1 LTRDKLTA
9 SFAIINIQEV
19 AMKLCFSII
28 VLSLIGLNAHA
39 GVNKWVDPEGKV
51 HYSDAPP
58 PEAKTETVR
67 NTSGKGQTEAPA
79 SYSPKSY
86 SEREAE
92 MKKSKLEKEE
102 AAQKKAQEE
111 TNTKAKQANCE
122 AARQNVRSLEAG
134 GRIVTYDANG
144 ERTYMEDDA
153 RTQRLEEAQGA
164 VSKYCN

>member
-1 LTRDKLTA
+1 MKPY
-9 SFAIINIQEV
+9 FVII
-19 AMKLCFSII
+19 A
-28 VLSLIGLNAHA
+28 LSLIGLNAHA
-39 GVNKWVDPEGKV
+39 GLNKWVDAEGKV

-58 PEAKTETVR
+58 PEVKTETVR
-67 NTSGKGQTEAPA
+67 NVSGKGQTEAPA

-102 AAQKKAQEE
+102 ASKKTAQQEADA
-111 TNTKAKQANCE
+111 KAKQTNCE

-153 RTQRLEEAQGA
+153 RTQRLEEAREA
-164 VSKYCN
+164 ASKYCN